1 MWEKS
6 PSELNVSSWAA
17 IKPALGL
24 TLDGLLYQSLTIK
37 LSFLGSL
44 IQIADHNTQI
54 SNSDGVGNFQE
65 LVKLLLGL

>member
-1 MWEKS
+1 MWKKS
-6 PSELNVSSWAA
+6 HSELNMSSWAA

-37 LSFLGSL
+37 RSFSGSL
-44 IQIADHNTQI
+44 IQIADHDTNI
-54 SNSDGVGNFQE
+54 SNSDGMGNFQE